1 MATNEKQIHQLNL
14 SDGRE
19 EWHWAVG
26 ERVQADMVS
35 QEERVYIMDIE
46 GRVHALN
53 TERRIKVWT
62 YDSQK

>member
-1 MATNEKQIHQLNL
+1 MA
-14 SDGRE
+14 
-19 EWHWAVG
+19 WAVG

-35 QEERVYIMDIE
+35 QGERVYIMDIE
-46 GRVHALN
+46 GGVHALN